1 MISCQQ
7 YDYIEIACLF
17 RLPIEL
23 TLHTGEK
30 VSGVAQTTSYNQ
42 NKEECLQ
49 LTPLLLTNKQTPKE
63 QQVPKEQQASAV
75 QQTNITLVLNTVAS
89 MQALEQN
96 PHFDRIDFQQ

>member
-17 RLPIEL
+17 HLPIEL
-23 TLHTGEK
+23 TLHNGKK

-49 LTPLLLTNKQTPKE
+49 LAPLLSTDKQAPANKQPQTDK
-63 QQVPKEQQASAV
+63 QA
-75 QQTNITLVLNTVAS
+75 NITLVLNTVIS

-96 PHFDRIDFQQ
+96 PHFDRVDFQQ